1 MPKASI
7 ETSKNIQPNSRE
19 MTAANVKI
27 YQKEVAEFSKYVK
40 ILESFF
46 HNAASAEQMNE
57 FNKFPLNEL
66 TEAGENLATNA
77 FNKIISKRNLNTN
90 FENMD
95 RFKLIFIVAQNWLVE
110 RFVKIHDDKT
120 IDYSQS
126 ALFPKKKN

>member
-1 MPKASI
+1 MPKASL

-27 YQKEVAEFSKYVK
+27 YQREFAEFSNYVK

-66 TEAGENLATNA
+66 TEAGGYLATNS
-77 FNKIISKRNLNTN
+77 FKNL
-90 FENMD
+90 
-95 RFKLIFIVAQNWLVE
+95 
-110 RFVKIHDDKT
+110 
-120 IDYSQS
+120 
-126 ALFPKKKN
+126 